1 MKIFKCLMVCISVA
15 VAAGCA
21 GRFRGPAGEHFH
33 VHFSQGLALFKI
45 KSPDQEWYTNKNINA
60 GHNEALNFDNVTP
73 KSENKFKF
81 SEELTADFE
90 FGKFLNDSEYFVKK
104 LSILLSESESESE
117 NLLLMSQD
125 SRPGKYSRVKKLF
138 KGKTCFVLD
147 YEEPEIIRTTE
158 LNNDNLNGNVGKNQS
173 VNIKSMAEVGR
184 VIECPGFFRNTFGVL
199 QITMR
204 VSADSLDHA
213 KSIFFKREVDFSKSV
228 DSFEFL
234 SPFSQ
239 KIPSGFSL
247 DDQLKKASG
256 KWYIL

>member
-1 MKIFKCLMVCISVA
+1 MKFFKFLVVCISLA

-45 KSPDQEWYTNKNINA
+45 KSPDQAWYTNKNLNA

-90 FGKFLNDSEYFVKK
+90 FGKFLNDREYFVKK
-104 LSILLSESESESE
+104 LSILSSESES
-117 NLLLMSQD
+117 LLLMSHG
-125 SRPGKYSRVKKLF
+125 SRPGKYSRVKKQF
-138 KGKTCFVLD
+138 KGQACFVLD

-158 LNNDNLNGNVGKNQS
+158 LNNDNLNVNVRKKQS
-173 VNIKSMAEVGR
+173 AIIKPMAEVGR

-213 KSIFFKREVDFSKSV
+213 KSIFFKREVDFNKSV

-247 DDQLKKASG
+247 DDQLKRATG